1 MSGGAIES
9 ASFRVRGY
17 EGPEATLPDFIVV
30 NPRNWKHAL
39 WTIDAKRLARKAR
52 LRDRRTLRYARRAPL
67 FLDVSKYSGDALRE
81 IRKRTHN
88 FLGEIQR

>member
-1 MSGGAIES
+1 VSGGAIEI

-17 EGPEATLPDFIVV
+17 EGPEAVLSDFMVV
-30 NPRNWKHAL
+30 SPRNWKHML
-39 WTIDAKRLARKAR
+39 WSVDPKRLARKQRMAER
-52 LRDRRTLRYARRAPL
+52 NTRRAMRRAPL
-67 FLDVSKYSGDALRE
+67 SLDVSKYSGDALRE